1 MRKSWTKGTQAQQM
15 TPLGSGEEGY
25 QGFDYGGAKPKGGHK
40 PSKGPGINQHLIT
53 HAMDNDS
60 LYICGREVDFFST
73 SECEASTGEPVSC
86 NGCQRELN
94 RRGHKTGDMARS
106 FQPSE
111 LIDG

>member
-40 PSKGPGINQHLIT
+40 
-53 HAMDNDS
+53 
-60 LYICGREVDFFST
+60 
-73 SECEASTGEPVSC
+73 
-86 NGCQRELN
+86 
-94 RRGHKTGDMARS
+94 TGDMARS